1 MEQVVYLDEM
11 PKFLELDSVLRCPCA
26 QKSRTF
32 NFYFAY
38 EHFFCFEYCGRRIGV

>member
-11 PKFLELDSVLRCPCA
+11 PKFLELDLMSKPSCTN
-26 QKSRTF
+26 KSTEF

-38 EHFFCFEYCGRRIGV
+38 EHFFCFEYCGRCIGV